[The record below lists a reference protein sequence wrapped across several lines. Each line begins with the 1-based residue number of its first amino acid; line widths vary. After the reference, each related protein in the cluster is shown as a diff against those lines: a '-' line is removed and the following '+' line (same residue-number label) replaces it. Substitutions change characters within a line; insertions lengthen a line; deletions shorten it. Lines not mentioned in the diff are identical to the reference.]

1 MSQRPAGQYEACQD
15 CANNS
20 VIKGL
25 TGGHHHCNLCD
36 HGLSKKCSRDLCEK
50 YFFGQGK
57 NCGECTKSEGSSVKP
72 RSTGRQ
78 HYFIQGKR
86 AL

>member
-1 MSQRPAGQYEACQD
+1 MSQRQAGKLESCPD
-15 CANNS
+15 CTSSS
-20 VIKGL
+20 VLSGVC
-25 TGGHHHCNLCD
+25 GGQRPCNLCD